1 MVHIWFIPSSIPI
14 CKALALLLPSTIIKT
29 SFASIIVATPTV
41 KADWGTFV
49 MSLLKNLELAMI
61 VSSVNCFSLVLDLKD
76 EPGSLNAIWPSTPT
90 PPKNKSIPPTSKIFS
105 SYLLVI
111 PFKILIFSLSISIWL
126 KKLLYI

>member
-1 MVHIWFIPSSIPI
+1 
-14 CKALALLLPSTIIKT
+14 
-29 SFASIIVATPTV
+29 
-41 KADWGTFV
+41 

-61 VSSVNCFSLVLDLKD
+61 VSSVSCFSLVLDLKD

-105 SYLLVI
+105 SYLLHSYSYFLVI